1 MRAGRAVV
9 PCRFASRHQRRHPG
23 RLRVRPPANAMD
35 GREPLCSMQ
44 VSAHSPG
51 HEHLSRGLPN
61 GYKGAMAIA
70 HLIREARERAG
81 LTRAELARRAGVAA
95 STVGRIEA
103 GTRVPSTDLAE
114 RLVRAAGFEI
124 RVALGEPD
132 PATDALFERTLRR
145 TPAER
150 LADATRAARFV
161 LRGRR
166 ALAQKQ

>member
-1 MRAGRAVV
+1 
-9 PCRFASRHQRRHPG
+9 
-23 RLRVRPPANAMD
+23 
-35 GREPLCSMQ
+35 
-44 VSAHSPG
+44 
-51 HEHLSRGLPN
+51 
-61 GYKGAMAIA
+61 MAIA

-103 GTRVPSTDLAE
+103 GTRIPSTDLAE

-166 ALAQKQ
+166 ALTQKQTKICSLTGVWLRLAETVDRFSTIARRGTG

>member
-1 MRAGRAVV
+1 
-9 PCRFASRHQRRHPG
+9 
-23 RLRVRPPANAMD
+23 
-35 GREPLCSMQ
+35 
-44 VSAHSPG
+44 
-51 HEHLSRGLPN
+51 
-61 GYKGAMAIA
+61 MAIA

-103 GTRVPSTDLAE
+103 GARAPSTDLAE

-166 ALAQKQ
+166 ALAMEADEDWFADRRSAPARRNGDGCSTIVRRGTG